1 MCDTFK
7 NVFIILACICL
18 PQSVCLFIFFLGF
31 GSSLTINGD
40 VEMDAIVME
49 GTRMKAGAVAAVT
62 KVTNPVT
69 LARRIMEQVAIF
81 YYIAFTNCIYLAY
94 SLILF

>member
-1 MCDTFK
+1 M
-7 NVFIILACICL
+7 FIILACICL
-18 PQSVCLFIFFLGF
+18 LESVYTLKKVIIFLGF

-69 LARRIMEQVAIF
+69 LARRIMEQVNF
-81 YYIAFTNCIYLAY
+81 YFN
-94 SLILF
+94 

>member
-1 MCDTFK
+1 M
-7 NVFIILACICL
+7 VI
-18 PQSVCLFIFFLGF
+18 FLGF

-69 LARRIMEQVAIF
+69 LARRIMEQVNF
-81 YYIAFTNCIYLAY
+81 YFN
-94 SLILF
+94 